1 MNIKHKEH
9 LHFIGIGGIGM
20 SALARIAL
28 EKGYSVSG
36 STLSGEASLLSSLQE
51 MGAVIYSQHDAH
63 YIHADIDK
71 VIVSSSI
78 KEDNVELVQATR
90 LNIPILHR
98 SQLLDTLLEG
108 YHVIAVSGTHGK
120 TTTTALIGHMLA
132 TAGYDP
138 CIITGGIMPLY
149 QSNVR
154 YGSGAWAVV
163 EADESDGTFL
173 NLSNIAIAI
182 VTNVES
188 EHMEFY
194 HTEENLFSF
203 FTQFLCKAQKNRILG
218 GTGAFYQKFLDAH
231 PSEMNIVYGQEVGDL
246 QYRHVL
252 PYCAGTQF
260 DVIDVKHH
268 RCWTKVHVALRGEHN
283 VYNSLAALAVAQELH
298 LDFTMVRHAFAT
310 FQSVQRRLT
319 STGSAQGIQ
328 IVDDY
333 AHHPTEIKA
342 VLKALRSHHEKEKI
356 FVIFQPHRYT
366 RLHYL
371 MNEFAE
377 SFGDAD
383 EVLLLPVYS
392 AGEAPLSEADSN
404 MLYRKVQYHHPR
416 VSVFLKWQESLT
428 SICTHLLQHA
438 SPKDIVI
445 CCGAGDVTH
454 LAHSLP
460 VHLEHFANVASYLSG
475 DCASASFG

>member
-36 STLSGEASLLSSLQE
+36 STLSGEACLLSCLQD
-51 MGAVIYSQHDAH
+51 MGAVIYPQHDAA
-63 YIHADIDK
+63 YVHAAVDK
-71 VIVSSSI
+71 VIISSSI
-78 KEDNVELVQATR
+78 QEDNVELKEAKARQ
-90 LNIPILHR
+90 LPILHR
-98 SQLLDTLLEG
+98 SQLLDALLEG

-120 TTTTALIGHMLA
+120 TTTTALIGHML
-132 TAGYDP
+132 TVAGYDP
-138 CIITGGIMPLY
+138 LIVTGGIMPLY
-149 QSNVR
+149 QSNIR
-154 YGSGAWAVV
+154 YGAGTWAVV

-173 NLSNIAIAI
+173 NLSRVDIAI

-194 HTEENLFSF
+194 HTEDNLFSC
-203 FTQFLCKAQKNRILG
+203 FTQFLLKAQSSRIVG
-218 GTGAFYQKFLDAH
+218 GTGTFYQRFIERH
-231 PSEMNIVYGQEVGDL
+231 PSCSNIIYGHDAGDL
-246 QYRHVL
+246 QCHHVE
-252 PYCAGTQF
+252 PFASGTQF
-260 DVIDVKHH
+260 DVIDLRHH
-268 RCWTKVHVALRGEHN
+268 RCWPKMHIALRGEHN
-283 VYNSLAALAVAQELH
+283 VYNSLAAIAVAQELN
-298 LDFTMVRHAFAT
+298 LELTLVRQAFVSFET
-310 FQSVQRRLT
+310 VRRRLT
-319 STGSAQGIQ
+319 PTGCARGIH

-342 VLKALRSHHEKEKI
+342 VLKALRSHHTKEKI

-366 RLHYL
+366 RLHHL
-371 MNEFAE
+371 MNDFAE

-392 AGEAPLSEADSN
+392 AGEAPLLEVNSN
-404 MLYRKVQYHHPR
+404 TLSHKIEDHHQR
-416 VSVFLKWQESLT
+416 VSVFPEWRESLP
-428 SICTHLLQHA
+428 SICTHLLHHA

-454 LAHSLP
+454 LAHILP
-460 VHLEHFANVASYLSG
+460 SRLEECAAVPTYLEGDRASVG
-475 DCASASFG
+475 FG